1 MKLYYG
7 AASPFVRKVAICIAE
22 LGLSDKVEFVAC
34 PTTPL
39 NPNPDLAGANP
50 IIKIPA
56 LELDNG
62 TVLFDSSVICEYL
75 DSLSDKA
82 TLVPASGDARW
93 ATLRLQAMA
102 NGAMEAGVLV
112 RYETFLRPEA
122 LRWDDWTNAQMSK
135 VNSVLKGMD
144 AEAAG
149 FGDKVDLGIITA
161 ACICGYMDFRFT
173 DTDWRAANPALA
185 KWFAS
190 FKARSSMV
198 STEPS

>member
-135 VNSVLKGMD
+135 PPVSATKSILASSAPPASV
-144 AEAAG
+144 ATW
-149 FGDKVDLGIITA
+149 IS
-161 ACICGYMDFRFT
+161 
-173 DTDWRAANPALA
+173 ALPTPTGA
-185 KWFAS
+185 LPI
-190 FKARSSMV
+190 R
-198 STEPS
+198 P